1 MYIHT
6 VIMDPKSDRFTKDIE
21 CIIIEMVK
29 QRPILWNTT
38 LEEYRQTDL
47 KRMHWDQIAQA
58 LSPNFTGRSDL
69 LILFYII

>member
-6 VIMDPKSDRFTKDIE
+6 VIMGPKSDRFTKDIE

-38 LEEYRQTDL
+38 LEEYRRTDL

-58 LSPNFTGRSDL
+58 LGPNFTGRSDL

>member
-6 VIMDPKSDRFTKDIE
+6 VIMGPKSDRFTEDIE
-21 CIIIEMVK
+21 CIFIEMVK

-38 LEEYRQTDL
+38 LEEYRRTDL

-58 LSPNFTGRSDL
+58 LGPNFTGRSGL